1 MTVTSPIPV
10 PLSII
15 SAHYGFS
22 TGTAQAQVA
31 IGKQHFAQQT
41 PSGQGQYWF
50 LVIDRSNLNVVYNQ
64 MQAAWDQAPPIQQF
78 NNPNYILVVATLAVG
93 FNHQPQ
99 GALFKFLDLNGA
111 GRQLRRIDQLAQQ
124 FGCGSL
130 GTFGYALV
138 SVLGDLNQPG
148 YELSD
153 VNGPA
158 WAPILTVQLMPFQV
172 SGGVLYTPVELSN
185 A

>member
-1 MTVTSPIPV
+1 MTVTAPIPV

-22 TGTAQAQVA
+22 SGTATANIA
-31 IGKQHFAQQT
+31 IGKQHYTQST

-50 LVIDRSNLNVVYNQ
+50 LVVDRSNLNVVYNQ
-64 MQAAWDQAPPIQQF
+64 LQAAWDQAPPIQQY
-78 NNPNYILVVATLAVG
+78 NNPNYILIVATLAVG

-138 SVLGDLNQPG
+138 GVLGDLNQPG
-148 YELSD
+148 FELSD

-158 WAPILTVQLMPFQV
+158 WSPILTVQLMPFSTP
-172 SGGVLYTPVELSN
+172 SGPVYTPVELSN